1 MNGTTI
7 YDTIAMANAAAAD
20 VCIVKLANGLQ
31 NIEDPRLRFFT
42 VALFFHIACTQLGV
56 DAKRIMSMVDVS
68 VKNAYNQDTA
78 EMRGM
83 IDFIRAEV
91 TQ

>member
-42 VALFFHIACTQLGV
+42 LALFFHISCTQLGV
-56 DAKRIMSMVDVS
+56 DAKRILEMVDVS